1 MKAIV
6 CYDKKSR
13 GIGRDG
19 KLLFNIAEDLKY
31 FKGITD
37 GKIVVMGANTYSSMD
52 NKPLPN
58 RINIVITKHPE
69 MYNNSTIDDSDGTM
83 FVTPK
88 TFLSIIKNMKNTDN
102 IICIGGEE
110 TYKLLLPFC
119 DQVYATEVQCTKL
132 LNPDTY
138 FPELDNIHWKKSPD
152 TFLCMHDGIEVY
164 TTLYTKKFEKVLW
177 IPRATK
183 VGQYNVNGIIYYT
196 ASYNEACEKFINR
209 YKHNEKSCNERFD
222 FSAPCEIFY
231 DANNIYKNWSPERY
245 DIIDPANSYG
255 VRLVYIDDNECELLF
270 TDKEVYEKV
279 KEFNDKN
286 QAHMLMRYIARV
298 SKDTAR
304 VTICQVAYIEKIIAF
319 DLSLGEDKA
328 YYAERI
334 DDK

>member
-19 KLLFNIAEDLKY
+19 KLLFNIVEDLKY
-31 FKGITD
+31 FKCITD
-37 GKIVVMGANTYSSMD
+37 GKIVVMGTNTYNSMD
-52 NKPLPN
+52 SKPLPN

-69 MYNNSTIDDSDGTM
+69 MYNNSTIDDSDGTI

-88 TFLSIIKNMKNTDN
+88 TFLSIIKNMENTDN

-119 DQVYATEVQCTKL
+119 DQIYATEVKCDKL

-138 FPELDNIHWKKSPD
+138 FPELDNTYWEKSPD
-152 TFLCMHDGIEVY
+152 TFLCMHDGNEVY
-164 TTLYTKKFEKVLW
+164 TTLYTRKFAKVLW

-183 VGQYNVNGIIYYT
+183 VSQYNVNGIIYYT
-196 ASYNEACEKFINR
+196 VSYNEACEKFINR
-209 YKHNEKSCNERFD
+209 YKHSEKSCNERFD

-255 VRLVYIDDNECELLF
+255 VRLVDIEDNECALLF

-286 QAHMLMRYIARV
+286 QAHMLMRYIASV
-298 SKDTAR
+298 SKDPR
-304 VTICQVAYIEKIIAF
+304 VTIGDVAYIEKIIAF
-319 DLSLGEDKA
+319 DLNLGEDKA
-328 YYAERI
+328 YYVEKI
-334 DDK
+334 DNK